1 MSAGCDGEAVGRLP
15 VGFRGRAESRKPV
28 RWLALFEDPFGQGF
42 SRTVGWNRL
51 RDVYFAG
58 RGCAESLGRGCWGKT
73 GGADDVERAD
83 GPGAS
88 GRKKREAGGRC

>member
-1 MSAGCDGEAVGRLP
+1 MP

-58 RGCAESLGRGCWGKT
+58 RGCAESLVRGRCDKT
-73 GGADDVERAD
+73 GDADGVERAG
-83 GPGAS
+83 GPENS
-88 GRKKREAGGRC
+88 GREKWEAGGRC